1 MNQIPTGLAAYS
13 ITMLILWLFTRKD
26 KAVKENW
33 KKPLGIFVRM
43 AGFFALLHI
52 FLITL
57 PFDVWQSY
65 SVIIFAIAFSFIWQL
80 YDFDLLAV
88 FIIFWLIYQWAFWF
102 PVKNEVIL
110 KNEPKQKKKST
121 VESLPK
127 YGVATTDL
135 KPMGKVE
142 IEGKEHTAISTL
154 GFVSSGDR
162 VLIEGANGLE
172 LRVRKETVP
181 VRQ

>member
-88 FIIFWLIYQWAFWF
+88 FIIFWLITNGRF
-102 PVKNEVIL
+102 
-110 KNEPKQKKKST
+110 
-121 VESLPK
+121 
-127 YGVATTDL
+127 
-135 KPMGKVE
+135 
-142 IEGKEHTAISTL
+142 
-154 GFVSSGDR
+154 GF
-162 VLIEGANGLE
+162 
-172 LRVRKETVP
+172 
-181 VRQ
+181 Q